1 MIEPDQQ
8 YLFASARV
16 PNAIADVLANFQRDV
31 AQSLKEK
38 EYRHKLLPRRMFLV
52 PLFNFRKV
60 PRLSDEAIVLAVE
73 RIRESIEPVKLT
85 VRKVESWPSA
95 EQVEQIV
102 ARLDDDNEAFRTL
115 RTRLVDAL
123 GALGFE
129 VDADDWSPIVPL
141 IRVSTVEEAPAFE
154 LDIEV
159 DTEMSWSVSEV
170 ELPETNERATYSLSG
185 KKPSEINE
193 QSFDSATLSPLK
205 RHRCGRNC
213 IDARN
218 RIAELRLRL
227 SESRRSERAK
237 NLRVERYME
246 PQHPDK
252 ADD

>member
-1 MIEPDQQ
+1 
-8 YLFASARV
+8 
-16 PNAIADVLANFQRDV
+16 
-31 AQSLKEK
+31 
-38 EYRHKLLPRRMFLV
+38 MFLV

-141 IRVSTVEEAPAFE
+141 IRVSTVQEAPAFE

-159 DTEMSWSVSEV
+159 DTEMSGCQRWNYLGDQRTSNGPRFQVRS
-170 ELPETNERATYSLSG
+170 RARLTSNHS
-185 KKPSEINE
+185 
-193 QSFDSATLSPLK
+193 DSATLSPLEEAQV
-205 RHRCGRNC
+205 RDE
-213 IDARN
+213 IASMLES
-218 RIAELRLRL
+218 RIAERRLRL

-237 NLRVERYME
+237 NLRVEQDTTE

>member
-1 MIEPDQQ
+1 M
-8 YLFASARV
+8 
-16 PNAIADVLANFQRDV
+16 
-31 AQSLKEK
+31 SLNRLKK
-38 EYRHKLLPRRMFLV
+38 KYRHKLLPRRMFLV

-141 IRVSTVEEAPAFE
+141 IRVSTVQEAPAFE

-170 ELPETNERATYSLSG
+170 ELLGRPTNEQQARFQVRSRARLTSNHS
-185 KKPSEINE
+185 
-193 QSFDSATLSPLK
+193 DSATLSPLK
-205 RHRCGRNC
+205 RHRCGTKLHRCSKVESRSDDYACLNP
-213 IDARN
+213 DAPNAQRTSEWNRIQRN
-218 RIAELRLRL
+218 RNIQIKLTIELLLTDAVMRIHQGENRNG
-227 SESRRSERAK
+227 EAK
-237 NLRVERYME
+237 R
-246 PQHPDK
+246 P
-252 ADD
+252 